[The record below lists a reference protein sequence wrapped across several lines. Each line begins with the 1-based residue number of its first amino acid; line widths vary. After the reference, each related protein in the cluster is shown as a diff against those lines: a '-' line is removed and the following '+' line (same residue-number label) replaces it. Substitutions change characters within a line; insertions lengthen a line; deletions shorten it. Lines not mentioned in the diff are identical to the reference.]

1 MGPYNTRFI
10 GNDTRNIDKRTFVE
24 VELEFC
30 MSSILNETVTE
41 IINDTVQY
49 EIKYL
54 QRSWRY
60 DADMVDRQLVAGMTL
75 WSVCIC
81 LQKINVVFFGIPYIY
96 ITYSIIISNIENA
109 KNIIGKRVLVSH
121 LMMAVA
127 NGFDTLLVKHTAR
140 GVIDRL
146 ALLRLLSIIDHTEG
160 IIEDSKNVSIKL
172 V

>member
-1 MGPYNTRFI
+1 
-10 GNDTRNIDKRTFVE
+10 
-24 VELEFC
+24 
-30 MSSILNETVTE
+30 
-41 IINDTVQY
+41 
-49 EIKYL
+49 
-54 QRSWRY
+54 
-60 DADMVDRQLVAGMTL
+60 
-75 WSVCIC
+75 
-81 LQKINVVFFGIPYIY
+81 VFFGIPYIY